1 MLCCAVLQALPDA
14 VLDQQQRQAAAAA
27 AAAAGAADGAAP
39 PLPLHYAE
47 LRAPSSIMP
56 WTIHRLLGL
65 LQDSQGLE
73 GFQAFLGTEPC
84 SSSLNVL
91 PELWA
96 AAFAAAGG
104 QGPQQQQQQQCKRG
118 GRGFADAEADSW
130 GGSAALL
137 HGRVLRQ
144 VKLEEGAISAKLA

>member
-27 AAAAGAADGAAP
+27 GAADGAAA

-73 GFQAFLGTEPC
+73 GFQAYLGTEPC

-96 AAFAAAGG
+96 AAFTAAGR
-104 QGPQQQQQQQCKRG
+104 QDQQQQQQQQQQQDCKRG
-118 GRGFADAEADSW
+118 GRGIADAEADCW